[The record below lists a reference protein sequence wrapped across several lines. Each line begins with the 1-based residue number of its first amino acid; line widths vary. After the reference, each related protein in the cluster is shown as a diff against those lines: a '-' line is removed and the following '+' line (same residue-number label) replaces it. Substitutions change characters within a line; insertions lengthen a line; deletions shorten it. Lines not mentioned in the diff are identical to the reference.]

1 MEKNRLLSKL
11 NISMKDYNNELEKI
25 LEHKLFSYEVKNL
38 LLSMLYKIEDAYKDF
53 EIVKVETPPKSE
65 YIEDL
70 LRIIKEKALT
80 IFLAK
85 SGTAEA
91 KELEAKQL
99 SYEIDKKNGKI
110 ICIQNELVMLCALFK
125 LDETNILMDTRSDY
139 VEEPLKFFLNQGR
152 LDSHIEVIRDFNG
165 WSWDIVTKDIV
176 DLEYNLMYQIMV
188 LLDGRKHIKNKKYED
203 VYQLLEKM
211 AIEKY
216 IKDKVDEKYI
226 NDFEEI
232 RKNKSERLKL
242 FDDKKNFLDQ
252 ITIEKRQC
260 TKEIERIDK
269 ILNNKDLLKEE
280 YYNRNKKL
288 PNKEKIFS
296 VSYLVGI
303 LEKERMQL
311 LDKINECNKI
321 ILPKE
326 FVEEKNRLEKE
337 TNFLNSIAFDLPKE
351 DIIDLCNKFLIH
363 LQENIEKMHNENKE
377 SATKQ
382 NEEEKQNLTKWI
394 YKLRSFCYIPLADN
408 FYVKDLEKLKDN
420 LEKIFR
426 LIIKKAQE
434 IKLWDTFTEDNNI
447 TYDVLKE
454 IFITKIIKL
463 ENINIQCR
471 YEENVLYVEYYD
483 DTVIDSS
490 IQIHIDNVRI
500 KKKFKLFI

>member
-11 NISMKDYNNELEKI
+11 NISIKDYNNELEKI
-25 LEHKLFSYEVKNL
+25 LEHKLFAFEVKNL
-38 LLSMLYKIEDAYKDF
+38 LLSMLYKVEDAYKDL
-53 EIVKVETPPKSE
+53 EIVKIEAPPKNE

-80 IFLAK
+80 ILLAK
-85 SGTAEA
+85 PGTEEA
-91 KELEAKQL
+91 KELDAKQL

-125 LDETNILMDTRSDY
+125 LDETDILMNAKNDY
-139 VEEPLKFFLNQGR
+139 IEEPLQYFLNQGK
-152 LDSHIEVIRDFNG
+152 LDSHIEVMRDFNG
-165 WSWDIVTKDIV
+165 WSWDVVTKDIV
-176 DLEYNLMYQIMV
+176 DIEYNLMYQIMI
-188 LLDGRKHIKNKKYED
+188 LLDGRKHLKNKKYED
-203 VYQLLEKM
+203 VYILLDKM

-216 IKDKVDEKYI
+216 IMDKVGEKYR
-226 NDFEEI
+226 NDFEDM
-232 RKNKSERLKL
+232 RKNKNERLKL
-242 FDDKKNFLDQ
+242 FDDKKNFLEQ
-252 ITIEKRQC
+252 ITADKRQYS
-260 TKEIERIDK
+260 KEIERIDK

-303 LEKERMQL
+303 LDKERMQL
-311 LDKINECNKI
+311 LEKINECNRI

-337 TNFLNSIAFDLPKE
+337 TKFLNSISDYLPKT
-351 DIIDLCNKFLIH
+351 DVIDLCKKFLMH
-363 LQENIEKMHNENKE
+363 LQENIEKMNSKTKE
-377 SATKQ
+377 KTTKQ

-394 YKLRSFCYIPLADN
+394 YKLRSFCYIPLT
-408 FYVKDLEKLKDN
+408 KDLYIKDEQELKDEF
-420 LEKIFR
+420 EKIYR
-426 LIIKKAQE
+426 TIIKKAQE
-434 IKLWDTFTEDNNI
+434 IKLWDNFTEDNNLS
-447 TYDVLKE
+447 YDILKG
-454 IFITKIIKL
+454 IFRTKIIKL

-471 YEENVLYVEYYD
+471 YEEKVLYVEYYD

-490 IQIHIDNVRI
+490 IQIHIDNVKI